1 MVCRSRRQSLG
12 IILYYSVCYYDMAVS
27 FLESRTPSAV
37 EVYQAFRDGTQ
48 SQSLT
53 NGKSM
58 SRIQIQ
64 GNPTTI
70 TNSAKTLSLNSEAM
84 PYNANFNPPT
94 SLHINSYPRIEVA
107 FSPEPSCTHTHHN
120 LDVKT
125 SIADAT
131 TRNRTYLFNPA
142 SSPLNKSWSPGCGP
156 ESAYCQNVVKL

>member
-1 MVCRSRRQSLG
+1 MPGKQKSDCGR
-12 IILYYSVCYYDMAVS
+12 SVC
-27 FLESRTPSAV
+27 
-37 EVYQAFRDGTQ
+37 QAFRDETQ

-53 NGKSM
+53 SGKSM
-58 SRIQIQ
+58 FRIQ
-64 GNPTTI
+64 GNPTAI
-70 TNSAKTLSLNSEAM
+70 TNSKTLSLNSKAM

-94 SLHINSYPRIEVA
+94 SLHINSYPKLEVA
-107 FSPEPSCTHTHHN
+107 FSPEPSCTHTHHK

-156 ESAYCQNVVKL
+156 EEAYCQNVV